1 MMETLLVLLVFLP
14 VLSGVL
20 FLFFRSRI
28 AKYSAFVISLVEC
41 FLTIWVFF
49 VFRAAPDQSFYVSIP
64 WIREWG
70 INIELSL
77 DGINILLVLLS
88 GIAVP
93 LIVLAGWEKTY
104 HNYGLMDGMV
114 LILQGSLMGVFLS
127 VNAFLFYIFWELTLI
142 PAYIILLIWGGE
154 HRMRITLKF
163 FVYTLAGSL
172 FMLVAFISLYL
183 STPGAHSFSL
193 SALTTVQLD
202 AGRQASLFVAFML
215 ALLIKTPL
223 FPFHSWQPDTY
234 TEAPSAGTMLLGG
247 LMSKMGIFAM
257 LRWLFP
263 ILPDAVARFAPAVV
277 ALAVFSMIY
286 ASVIALQQKNM
297 KTLFAWSS
305 IAHLSMIVASI
316 FTLSALAIQGALLMA
331 FSHGIIII
339 ALFFVAD
346 IFKIRIDS
354 QWISDMGGIRFKAP
368 VFAGFYLIVLLASV
382 GFPLTSGFPGEVLM
396 ITGLAGMSLWP
407 AIVAGLGLVIGVVY
421 MLVSYRKAMLGEVA
435 NCEFDEVNAREKLL
449 FVLFTLLVLAIGIF
463 PTVFLGTT
471 ENAVIEL
478 VNLFHS

>member
-1 MMETLLVLLVFLP
+1 METLLVLLVFLP
-14 VLSGVL
+14 LLSGAL

-28 AKYSAFVISLVEC
+28 AKYSAFAVALAEAVIAV
-41 FLTIWVFF
+41 WVFF
-49 VFRAAPDQSFYVSIP
+49 TFRAAPDQVLFVSIP

-77 DGINILLVLLS
+77 DGISILFVLLT
-88 GIAVP
+88 GLAVP

-114 LILQGSLMGVFLS
+114 LILQGALMGVFLS

-172 FMLVAFISLYL
+172 FMLVALIALYL
-183 STPGAHSFSL
+183 RTPGTHSFSL
-193 SALTTVQLD
+193 SALSAVHPDPAQ
-202 AGRQASLFVAFML
+202 QVWLFGAFML
-215 ALLIKTPL
+215 ALLIKTPV

-247 LMSKMGIFAM
+247 LMSKMGIFTM

-263 ILPDAVARFAPAVV
+263 LLPAAVARFAPWVTV
-277 ALAVFSMIY
+277 LALFSMVY
-286 ASVIALQQKNM
+286 ASVIALQQKNI

-305 IAHLSMIVASI
+305 IAHLGMVVAAL
-316 FTLSALAIQGALLMA
+316 FTLSALAIQGAMLMA
-331 FSHGIIII
+331 FSHGLVVV

-346 IFKIRIDS
+346 IFKVRIDS
-354 QWISDMGGIRFKAP
+354 QWLHDLGGIRYKAP
-368 VFAGFYLIVLLASV
+368 VFAGFYLVILLASI

-396 ITGLAGMSLWP
+396 LTGLVQKHLWL
-407 AIVAGLGLVIGVVY
+407 AVVAGLALVIGVVY
-421 MLVSYRKAMLGEVA
+421 MLVTYRKAMLGDVA
-435 NCEFDEVNAREKLL
+435 TCEFDDLNAREKLL
-449 FVLFTLLVLAIGIF
+449 FALFTLLVLAIGIF
-463 PTVFLGTT
+463 PSVLLGAT
-471 ENAVIEL
+471 ESAVNTLIT
-478 VNLFHS
+478 LFPVQ

>member
-1 MMETLLVLLVFLP
+1 
-14 VLSGVL
+14 
-20 FLFFRSRI
+20 
-28 AKYSAFVISLVEC
+28 
-41 FLTIWVFF
+41 
-49 VFRAAPDQSFYVSIP
+49 
-64 WIREWG
+64 
-70 INIELSL
+70 
-77 DGINILLVLLS
+77 
-88 GIAVP
+88 
-93 LIVLAGWEKTY
+93 
-104 HNYGLMDGMV
+104 
-114 LILQGSLMGVFLS
+114 
-127 VNAFLFYIFWELTLI
+127 
-142 PAYIILLIWGGE
+142 
-154 HRMRITLKF
+154 
-163 FVYTLAGSL
+163 
-172 FMLVAFISLYL
+172 
-183 STPGAHSFSL
+183 
-193 SALTTVQLD
+193 
-202 AGRQASLFVAFML
+202 
-215 ALLIKTPL
+215 
-223 FPFHSWQPDTY
+223 
-234 TEAPSAGTMLLGG
+234 
-247 LMSKMGIFAM
+247 
-257 LRWLFP
+257 
-263 ILPDAVARFAPAVV
+263 
-277 ALAVFSMIY
+277 
-286 ASVIALQQKNM
+286 
-297 KTLFAWSS
+297 
-305 IAHLSMIVASI
+305 
-316 FTLSALAIQGALLMA
+316 MA